1 MIIIIVMSLTD
12 YNDVQ
17 PEFNNFVDQTLQ
29 LFDVYLNAANG
40 VNSNLADMTPLL
52 GVSNLSIF

>member
-1 MIIIIVMSLTD
+1 MTD

-17 PEFNNFVDQTLQ
+17 PEFNNFVNQTLQ

-40 VNSNLADMTPLL
+40 VNSNLADMTSLL
-52 GVSNLSIF
+52 GVSLLFEFSFS